1 MVYGYHRTST
11 KDQHLGR
18 GIKEISVYCEK
29 NNLKLEKIYT
39 DQHTGKDFNRPRF
52 TVLRDDV
59 LRPGDTLII
68 TEVDRLGRNKGDV
81 LKQLNILKKKKVRIM
96 ILEIPTT
103 LMDLGILEES
113 MARMILETVNNLLI
127 EVYATMAQAE
137 MEKKEKRQKEGIQDM
152 KARGDWDRYGRP
164 PVISIDEFRKEYKK
178 VEKKECTPKELMNQL
193 NMKKPT
199 YYRYRERILEEQN
212 GSGINKEEVKDNE
225 L

>member
-1 MVYGYHRTST
+1 MM
-11 KDQHLGR
+11 
-18 GIKEISVYCEK
+18 
-29 NNLKLEKIYT
+29 
-39 DQHTGKDFNRPRF
+39 F
-52 TVLRDDV
+52 

-178 VEKKECTPKELMNQL
+178 VEKKNVRLKN
-193 NMKKPT
+193 
-199 YYRYRERILEEQN
+199 
-212 GSGINKEEVKDNE
+212 
-225 L
+225 

>member
-18 GIKEISVYCEK
+18 GINEISCYCEK

-81 LKQLNILKKKKVRIM
+81 LKQLNILKEKKVRIM

-103 LMDLGILEES
+103 LMDLGTLEES

-152 KARGDWDRYGRP
+152 KARGEWEKYGRP
-164 PVISIDEFRKEYKK
+164 PVMSLEDFRKEFRK
-178 VEKKECTPKELMNQL
+178 VEREECTPKELMNAL
-193 NMKKPT
+193 NMKRPT
-199 YYRYRERILEEQN
+199 FYRYRKSILQEQN
-212 GSGINKEEVKDNE
+212 RDESCKEE
-225 L
+225 

>member
-18 GIKEISVYCEK
+18 GINEISCYCEK

-103 LMDLGILEES
+103 LMDLGTLEES

-152 KARGDWDRYGRP
+152 KARGEWEKYGRP
-164 PVISIDEFRKEYKK
+164 PVMSLEDFRKEFRK
-178 VEKKECTPKELMNQL
+178 VEREECTPKELMNAL
-193 NMKKPT
+193 NMKRPT
-199 YYRYRERILEEQN
+199 FYRYRKSILQEQN
-212 GSGINKEEVKDNE
+212 RDESCKEE
-225 L
+225 